1 MSVGGRGVGVGAFKG
16 VTAVGG
22 AGVAV
27 VRRVLGQAASN
38 KLKLRSKMAIRF
50 MVRNLFI
57 ESTLWEQAAE
67 SRIIRKL

>member
-1 MSVGGRGVGVGAFKG
+1 MSVGGFGVGVGAFKG
-16 VTAVGG
+16 ATAVGG
-22 AGVAV
+22 TGVAV

-50 MVRNLFI
+50 MVHNLFI

>member
-1 MSVGGRGVGVGAFKG
+1 
-16 VTAVGG
+16 
-22 AGVAV
+22 